1 MKIYAPTFELFLKL
15 LGLSEFILLPK
26 SAQAVEEKDWLNAT
40 EVVWGRMFGPQK
52 SWEQSQKLFRLG
64 TGSDT
69 LCLLSVAA

>member
-1 MKIYAPTFELFLKL
+1 MKIYAPPFELFLKL

-52 SWEQSQKLFRLG
+52 S
-64 TGSDT
+64 
-69 LCLLSVAA
+69 